1 MYNITDQSIKEY
13 IETIKSGIT
22 TDKPS
27 IKDITNKWINLI
39 VKLENKKFA

>member
-13 IETIKSGIT
+13 IETIKKGIV
-22 TDKPS
+22 TDKPC
-27 IKDITNKWINLI
+27 IKDITNNWMNLV